1 MRCEPAQR
9 LLPDGVFRHSVHEE
23 AGYDPSPKY
32 ARFTSTDRRVDA
44 TIRLLRLRSLFHPR
58 MHRLSDRY
66 GLSLESFRRIRRVFL
81 PTNRTRLPSL
91 FIYRLKIYN
100 PDQNTKL
107 YFPQASP
114 EKRISRR
121 SEEIVQTFS
130 PSNRTGIPRQFA
142 DPPYPDN
149 IKATPGMQEVS
160 ARPTSGGTIA
170 PKFQSETGA

>member
-1 MRCEPAQR
+1 MRFRFHLPGLDKRHMKCEPAQG
-9 LLPDGVFRHSVHEE
+9 LLPDGVFRI
-23 AGYDPSPKY
+23 PSTN
-32 ARFTSTDRRVDA
+32 AQV
-44 TIRLLRLRSLFHPR
+44 I
-58 MHRLSDRY
+58 DRY

-170 PKFQSETGA
+170 PKFQSETGV

>member
-1 MRCEPAQR
+1 MRASSGAPSLTA
-9 LLPDGVFRHSVHEE
+9 FSVT
-23 AGYDPSPKY
+23 PSTKKPGMIRPRSTP
-32 ARFTSTDRRVDA
+32 RFTSTDRRVDA

-66 GLSLESFRRIRRVFL
+66 GLSLESFRHIRRVFL
-81 PTNRTRLPSL
+81 PTTRTRLPSL

>member
-1 MRCEPAQR
+1 MRCEPAQG

-32 ARFTSTDRRVDA
+32 AP
-44 TIRLLRLRSLFHPR
+44 FHEHRPPCRCDHSIASSPIVIPR

-107 YFPQASP
+107 YFPQTSP